1 MFNEEINSKLVMMQ
15 LGDSFF
21 PSGSF
26 TLSHG
31 LEFLVQSDR
40 ITNGEELTI
49 FLRLL
54 LRNKIATCD
63 LVALIH
69 SYRGSQQN
77 DLELVRQA
85 DHQLFA
91 QTLIET
97 TRLTQRQSGR
107 ALLMVAQSTWKHH
120 QLEILDHDLA
130 QGEALRGQLRW
141 RIRDHTLNQFNC
153 LHPVIFGVVGSIA
166 GLKETD
172 TMLAF
177 LHSFVTGLLGA
188 AIRLNVIG
196 HLEAQQILLHL
207 APDLEMT
214 CDRAAGLGLDNM
226 SSCTPAIDLA
236 QMRHRQLASRLFA
249 S

>member
-1 MFNEEINSKLVMMQ
+1 MCLMFNEKIVSKLVMMQ

-49 FLRLL
+49 FLQLL
-54 LRNKIATCD
+54 LRNKIATSD

-69 SYRGSQQN
+69 GYRGSQN
-77 DLELVRQA
+77 EDLELIRQA
-85 DHQLFA
+85 DRQLFA

-120 QLEILDHDLA
+120 QLEILDRDLA
-130 QGEALRGQLRW
+130 QGEALRDRA
-141 RIRDHTLNQFNC
+141 LNQFNC
-153 LHPVIFGVVGSIA
+153 LHPVIFGVVGSVASLREI
-166 GLKETD
+166 D
-172 TMLAF
+172 TILAF

-207 APDLEMT
+207 APDLET
-214 CDRAAGLGLDNM
+214 ACDRAAGLSLDDM